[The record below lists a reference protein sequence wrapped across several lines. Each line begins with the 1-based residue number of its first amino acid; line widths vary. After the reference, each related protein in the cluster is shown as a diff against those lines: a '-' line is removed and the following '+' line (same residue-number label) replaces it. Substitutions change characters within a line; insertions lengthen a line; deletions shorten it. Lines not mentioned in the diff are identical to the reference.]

1 LADADVG
8 MSKDAAAITHSGS
21 TSLTVASTNGPVLV
35 ESVTFTGDAI
45 TGAGALTM
53 SGDLALAT
61 DKFTVAS
68 SSGNTACAG
77 TFEVGGNK
85 FTVDAAGAGVFA
97 STVTAS
103 GSQLTS
109 DARWK
114 TNVANLTRDEGLD
127 AVLALRP
134 VRYDWGADS
143 PAVLA
148 RGPGA
153 APLPK
158 QLGFLAQE
166 VREALPRGGEGV
178 VVEVDG
184 EGHLGLA
191 YDKLTAVLVRA
202 LQEEHA
208 GRRAAD
214 EDATAAAQSQWQMIE
229 RQSVMIEQQT
239 AVVEQQQRQIEAATA
254 VAEQQAAVAEAQS
267 VQNEE
272 QQRQIE
278 AAMAVAEQQAAV
290 AEAQS
295 VQNEEQQRQI
305 GELQTE
311 NDVMQGRVKR
321 LRRRLEAVEA
331 VAGTFNEQAILNE
344 KAFIEQ
350 DMRYYLARRQQ
361 ETLLADVE
369 ELRLLVRSLT
379 GGQKQSD
386 AYMY

>member
-1 LADADVG
+1 
-8 MSKDAAAITHSGS
+8 
-21 TSLTVASTNGPVLV
+21 VLV

-114 TNVANLTRDEGLD
+114 TNVANLTDGLD

-153 APLPK
+153 PPLPK

-166 VREALPRGGEGV
+166 VREVLPRGGEGV

-191 YDKLTAVLVRA
+191 YDKLAAVLVRA

-214 EDATAAAQSQWQMIE
+214 DDATAAVQAQWQMIE
-229 RQSVMIEQQT
+229 RKSVMIEQQT
-239 AVVEQQQRQIEAATA
+239 AVAEQQQRQIEAATA

-272 QQRQIE
+272 QQRQI
-278 AAMAVAEQQAAV
+278 
-290 AEAQS
+290 
-295 VQNEEQQRQI
+295 
-305 GELQTE
+305 GELQKE

-321 LRRRLEAVEA
+321 LRRRVEAVEA

-344 KAFIEQ
+344 RAFMEQ
-350 DMRYYLARRQQ
+350 DMRDQLARRQE

-379 GGQKQSD
+379 RGQKQSD
-386 AYMY
+386 AY

>member
-1 LADADVG
+1 
-8 MSKDAAAITHSGS
+8 
-21 TSLTVASTNGPVLV
+21 VLV

-114 TNVANLTRDEGLD
+114 TNVANLTDGLD

-153 APLPK
+153 PPLPK

-166 VREALPRGGEGV
+166 VREVLPRGGEGV

-191 YDKLTAVLVRA
+191 YDKLAAVLVRA
-202 LQEEHA
+202 LQEEHVTLLHLA
-208 GRRAAD
+208 KDSSAVD
-214 EDATAAAQSQWQMIE
+214 EAQLTMIE
-229 RQSVMIEQQT
+229 
-239 AVVEQQQRQIEAATA
+239 AQQRQIEAVTV
-254 VAEQQAAVAEAQS
+254 VAEKQQMHIEQQQ

-272 QQRQIE
+272 QQRQMQRYTVLI
-278 AAMAVAEQQAAV
+278 
-290 AEAQS
+290 
-295 VQNEEQQRQI
+295 EEQQRQI
-305 GELQTE
+305 KELQQE
-311 NDVMQGRVKR
+311 DDVVKGRMKR
-321 LRRRLEAVEA
+321 LRRLETEV
-331 VAGTFNEQAILNE
+331 GYFNEQAIRNE
-344 KAFIEQ
+344 RAFMEQ
-350 DMRYYLARRQQ
+350 DMKNELVRQQ
-361 ETLLADVE
+361 HEAMMGQIE
-369 ELRLLVRSLT
+369 ELRLLAF
-379 GGQKQSD
+379 GQTHI
-386 AYMY
+386 